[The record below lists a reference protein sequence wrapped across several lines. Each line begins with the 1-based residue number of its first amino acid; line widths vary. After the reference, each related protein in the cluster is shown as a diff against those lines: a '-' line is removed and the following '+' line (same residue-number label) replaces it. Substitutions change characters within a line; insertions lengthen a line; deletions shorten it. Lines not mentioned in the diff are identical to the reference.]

1 MFNICNLFRTVTTD
15 QLLNQLSVTIS
26 DRDHPAMEK
35 CFNKLKENCDLSAR
49 LHSYGKLLSYAYWSH
64 YQSENYYTHQPDF
77 LAMIWLME
85 EGIRPEVAEYPRL
98 SMFRIA
104 YNRNKL
110 SLLHILMWF
119 ESDDCALEEKLCID
133 SDELIV
139 FRRSLI
145 YQAASQAREDFTE
158 ARRLAKLAEEQK
170 QSQAFAEAVAN
181 YLAVADYCLKYEVIE
196 REATEVDPRKAP
208 VQQFFQKKVAYCRR
222 QARASLQQIDAAY
235 CMQGEAVAGRH
246 KAVLEQLASQSQL
259 LGDSYNQRA
268 YQARAKRTI
277 VPELTDPG
285 PLVAEDALVLGI
297 CAGDSAG
304 DPVIVPAA

>member
-1 MFNICNLFRTVTTD
+1 
-15 QLLNQLSVTIS
+15 
-26 DRDHPAMEK
+26 
-35 CFNKLKENCDLSAR
+35 
-49 LHSYGKLLSYAYWSH
+49 
-64 YQSENYYTHQPDF
+64 
-77 LAMIWLME
+77 MIWLME

-104 YNRNKL
+104 YNRNNL

-158 ARRLAKLAEEQK
+158 ARRLIKLAEEQK

-181 YLAVADYCLKYEVIE
+181 YLAAADYCLKYEVIE

-208 VQQFFQKKVAYCRR
+208 VQQFFQEKVAYCRR

-235 CMQGEAVAGRH
+235 CMQGEAVAGWH

-268 YQARAKRTI
+268 YQARAKRII

-285 PLVAEDALVLGI
+285 PLVAEDALVIGI